1 MNPQTWWY
9 LTRASGIVA
18 WLMLTASVLWGV
30 ALSTRAFPRSRRP
43 AWLRDL
49 HRWLGALTIALVVLH
64 VAALVGDS
72 YVHFGVADV
81 VVPMASSWR
90 PAAVALGIVSAWL
103 LATVQVTSLVM
114 GRLPRGV
121 WHAIHLASYVTFWL
135 TALHGAL
142 AGSDRSNLLYQVTGG
157 VAIVAVAAASTYRAL
172 DRDRRRPSPS
182 RQPTA
187 KPSTSPTA

>member
-30 ALSTRAFPRSRRP
+30 VLSTRAFPHRRRP
-43 AWLRDL
+43 AWLLDL
-49 HRWLGALTIALVVLH
+49 HRWLGALTVALVVLH

-81 VVPMASSWR
+81 LVPMASSWR

-103 LATVQVTSLVM
+103 LAAVQVTSLVM
-114 GRLPRGV
+114 GRLPRRV
-121 WHAIHLASYVTFWL
+121 WHAIHLTSYATFWL

-142 AGSDRSNLLYQVTGG
+142 AGSDRSNLLYQVTGA
-157 VAIVAVAAASTYRAL
+157 VAIVAVAVASTYRAL
-172 DRDRRRPSPS
+172 NRGERRPTRP

-187 KPSTSPTA
+187 APSASPTA